1 MLVLL
6 LSVPFGHRLTRGVHD
21 AQVAL
26 SLMIGEGVAQRLRT
40 RIFEALM
47 QQSAGWYDV
56 TPADSLTTV
65 IGADV
70 EIVQAAVVRLLGAR
84 VPPDLLFAVL
94 TL

>member
-1 MLVLL
+1 
-6 LSVPFGHRLTRGVHD
+6 
-21 AQVAL
+21 
-26 SLMIGEGVAQRLRT
+26 MIGEGVAQRLRD

-47 QQSAGWYDV
+47 RQPAGWYDV

-84 VPPDLLFAVL
+84 VQLLELFDVL
-94 TL
+94 IIGMSS

>member
-1 MLVLL
+1 
-6 LSVPFGHRLTRGVHD
+6 
-21 AQVAL
+21 
-26 SLMIGEGVAQRLRT
+26 MIGEGVAQRLRN

-47 QQSAGWYDV
+47 QQSAGWYDA

-84 VPPDLLFAVL
+84 VPALLLSVNL
-94 TL
+94 T